1 MSLKSRLVDIKR
13 LAEHFWAWDLKPV
26 FGKDVPSQWIVGKI
40 KGKYVLLEKFSPSVG
55 YFPQSDTISTE
66 NFFSFGSRRLLWS
79 KTIHAYVN
87 MCYDAC
93 SEMTDILLEEPLSAA
108 KSKSYVFSSYEEAN
122 MHAVLQGLSD
132 RVIPFEDFEKCMQL
146 RGFINCDIDCA
157 SIYIVEVKRFTNE
170 LLKNLA
176 GMKNE
181 LDKISN
187 SFEVTV

>member
-1 MSLKSRLVDIKR
+1 M
-13 LAEHFWAWDLKPV
+13 
-26 FGKDVPSQWIVGKI
+26 
-40 KGKYVLLEKFSPSVG
+40 
-55 YFPQSDTISTE
+55 
-66 NFFSFGSRRLLWS
+66 WS

-87 MCYDAC
+87 MCYDALG
-93 SEMTDILLEEPLSAA
+93 EMRDIFLEEPSSAA

-122 MHAVLQGLSD
+122 IHAVLQGLADS
-132 RVIPFEDFEKCMQL
+132 ILPFEDFEKCMQL

-157 SIYIVEVKRFTNE
+157 SIYTVEVKRFTNE

-187 SFEVTV
+187 SFEVTI